1 MSLPLMPKAIAV
13 WLVDNTSLTF
23 DQIAEFTGMHPLEVS
38 GIADGEV
45 AVGLKGQDPVLSGEL
60 LRDNIAA
67 CEADPKAKLK
77 LAKKNS
83 VVAPAKR
90 KGPKYT
96 PLSKRQERPAASLWL
111 IRNHPELTDGQ
122 ISKLVGTT
130 KPTIMSLRE
139 KTHWNY
145 INIQPIDPVAL
156 GMCKQLEL
164 DEAVAKAAPKAV
176 PRTEETEVEG
186 ALLDTD
192 LSLADEV
199 AAEPEVELSAEALF
213 ADTPAAPE
221 EEVDADLPSAEDL
234 FNLSGDAAP
243 DTDANA
249 DAETSADEDTRT

>member
-45 AVGLKGQDPVLSGEL
+45 AVGLKGQE
-60 LRDNIAA
+60 
-67 CEADPKAKLK
+67 

-96 PLSKRQERPAASLWL
+96 PLSKRQERPAAILWL

-164 DEAVAKAAPKAV
+164 DEAVAKAAPKA
-176 PRTEETEVEG
+176 
-186 ALLDTD
+186 
-192 LSLADEV
+192 
-199 AAEPEVELSAEALF
+199 EVELSAEALF